1 MSNPYKFWILDQA
14 GMRMFTMSSS
24 ITAAEAAKIAEQ
36 SNPTVLDIINILSNA
51 IKADSCFGKR
61 FSSWSFDK
69 SAVSLEYLEEAKIH
83 FSKLGYV
90 VEIITD
96 SPVSNTFK
104 VNF

>member
-1 MSNPYKFWILDQA
+1 MWRIIPTN
-14 GMRMFTMSSS
+14 
-24 ITAAEAAKIAEQ
+24 EAAKIAEQ

>member
-1 MSNPYKFWILDQA
+1 
-14 GMRMFTMSSS
+14 
-24 ITAAEAAKIAEQ
+24 
-36 SNPTVLDIINILSNA
+36 NILSNA